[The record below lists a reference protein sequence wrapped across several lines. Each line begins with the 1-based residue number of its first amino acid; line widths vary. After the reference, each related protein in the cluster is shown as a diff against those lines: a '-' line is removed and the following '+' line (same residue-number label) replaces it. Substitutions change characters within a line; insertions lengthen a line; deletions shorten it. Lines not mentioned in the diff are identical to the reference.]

1 MNIKE
6 AKQELVNTVR
16 AYTRKRED
24 GSYVIPLERQRAAWH
39 WEDSDSGAG
48 RGRMRGR
55 SGGVYDD
62 APYETERNWPAA
74 DFS

>member
-24 GSYVIPLERQRAAWH
+24 GSYVIPLERQRPMLLM
-39 WEDSDSGAG
+39 GPLP
-48 RGRMRGR
+48 M
-55 SGGVYDD
+55 
-62 APYETERNWPAA
+62 
-74 DFS
+74 